1 MGLREPPP
9 DVGEMDLLEQLQLGV
24 EVVYDRPLAEAE
36 GRRDIA
42 DARLGIPVSRHHFGE
57 HPQDVVPRVIA
68 LPRRHQFRLKAARNA
83 FRPRLPA
90 MAVATG
96 IAWWW
101 TVSAGMSTSRGLS
114 HAAPASAAGRLEP
127 LIATSCSQ
135 AEPNSA
141 LRRLARVV
149 SLFGRPR
156 RIEVSVGTQDCR
168 RRLDASDTLTCRACF
183 LVGDHAGV
191 GPRVARVEDR
201 GA

>member
-101 TVSAGMSTSRGLS
+101 TVSAGMSTSRGQ
-114 HAAPASAAGRLEP
+114 GYRM
-127 LIATSCSQ
+127 
-135 AEPNSA
+135 
-141 LRRLARVV
+141 
-149 SLFGRPR
+149 PR
-156 RIEVSVGTQDCR
+156 RRPLPADWNRSSPR
-168 RRLDASDTLTCRACF
+168 R
-183 LVGDHAGV
+183 V
-191 GPRVARVEDR
+191 PRPSRIRRCGGWPESSHYLAAR
-201 GA
+201 GG